1 MKKITWLLPL
11 LFFAGQLCLAE
22 IPKTI
27 SYQGV
32 LKNTDSTPVTD
43 GTYTITFK
51 IYDVSTGGTPIWT
64 EEKQVT
70 INDGLFNEIL
80 GSSNPLDIPFDKQ
93 YWLGITVGDGA
104 ELKPLMKLTSSAY
117 SLNTASVA
125 DNAITGSKIADGN
138 IVRSINSLTDN
149 INIAA
154 GDNITISSDEN
165 ILTISAS
172 SYVGNIVKSINSLT
186 DNITLEE
193 GDNISISQSDNTL
206 TISADIQS
214 GLTLADS
221 SVTSRKI
228 ADGIVVRSINS
239 LTENVTITGGDNITI
254 SQSDNTLTISS
265 EGASELTL
273 PYSGNTSSSENAFSV
288 TATGTGN
295 AGNFSISNEN
305 SDAHALSVNTTGT
318 GNAIY
323 SENSGTNG
331 SAGIFY
337 ILNENN
343 SSASFYTASFG
354 GGSALNAYNHGTG
367 VGGWFQINNPENTNH
382 TLVSYN
388 KGKGFAGFFY
398 GYSKGVYI
406 TAPKDSV
413 GLHVAGGTKA
423 AVVATSQGARALYT
437 EESTEVWF
445 SDYGFGYL
453 ENGSAAIDIDPLFA
467 ETVTLEEPY
476 HVFVQSYGNAELYVS
491 DRTPESFEVSLREGE
506 TDVEFSYRI
515 VAKRKDY
522 EHTRLEHAYMA
533 DDDPNLYPE
542 KRAVWEARKS
552 VP

>member
-1 MKKITWLLPL
+1 MKKIIFLFPL
-11 LFFAGQLCLAE
+11 LFFAGQLCLAD

-32 LKNTDSTPVTD
+32 LKNAAGTPVAD
-43 GTYTITFK
+43 GTYAITFK
-51 IYDVSTGGTPIWT
+51 IYDVSDNGAPLWT

-80 GSSNPLDIPFDKQ
+80 GDSNPLNIPFNKQ
-93 YWLGITVGDGA
+93 YWLGITVEDGA
-104 ELKPLMKLTSSAY
+104 ELKPVMKLTSSAY
-117 SLNTASVA
+117 SLNAASVA
-125 DNAITGSKIADGN
+125 DNAITAGKIEDG
-138 IVRSINSLTDN
+138 T
-149 INIAA
+149 
-154 GDNITISSDEN
+154 
-165 ILTISAS
+165 
-172 SYVGNIVKSINSLT
+172 
-186 DNITLEE
+186 
-193 GDNISISQSDNTL
+193 
-206 TISADIQS
+206 
-214 GLTLADS
+214 
-221 SVTSRKI
+221 
-228 ADGIVVRSINS
+228 VVRSINS

-254 SQSDNTLTISS
+254 SKSDNALTISS

-273 PYSGNTSSSENAFSV
+273 PYSGETSGSEKAFSV
-288 TATGTGN
+288 TTTGTGS
-295 AGNFSISNEN
+295 AGSFSISNEN
-305 SDAHALSVNTTGT
+305 NDAQALSVNTTGKGT
-318 GNAIY
+318 AIY
-323 SENSGTNG
+323 SENNGSQG
-331 SAGIFY
+331 SAGIFF

-354 GGSALNAYNHGTG
+354 GGPALNAYNHGTG

-413 GLHVAGGTKA
+413 GLQVAGGTKA

-445 SDYGFGYL
+445 SDYGFGSL
-453 ENGSAAIDIDPLFA
+453 ENGSASIDIDLLFA

-476 HVFVQSYGNAELYVS
+476 HVFIQSYGNAELYVS
-491 DRTPESFEVSLREGE
+491 GRSPESFEVNLREGE

-515 VAKRKDY
+515 VAKRKNY
-522 EHTRLEHAYMA
+522 EHTRLEHVYMA

-542 KRAVWEARKS
+542 KRAVWEARKN
-552 VP
+552 VPEN